1 MVVDYITNVREH
13 QVLKYAVLQVFQESV
28 ESDNKFSE
36 LAENCAQACWT
47 IKNKL
52 YIPVPVSSSTSDLA
66 ALHIIKHIG
75 VSVFSLS
82 PFTLF
87 FPSPLADFT
96 DPQDVGEEGLP
107 VSDDHRL
114 FQLPALH
121 EMFSQNMKR
130 SQVRGLWCQDLKHT
144 LSGRRWTKLHIK
156 GNQDDTKSRITAV
169 FMFIE
174 EIFMIY
180 IWFFFLNKKSYTGCE
195 GLLGAIYKQLK
206 SKIIISNNCM
216 DVSANI
222 WKNTQTVTL
231 RSEETD
237 KQEPPRNHQGSSL
250 WGTGNCWTPASC
262 PQWSQFHHEL
272 RGCRPRNMFP
282 LQNQAQ
288 LKFTNTWIIHRDQD
302 WTIWPRWQE
311 ECLE

>member
-13 QVLKYAVLQVFQESV
+13 HVLKYAVLQVFQESV

-66 ALHIIKHIG
+66 ALHIINHFG

-180 IWFFFLNKKSYTGCE
+180 IWFFFK
-195 GLLGAIYKQLK
+195 
-206 SKIIISNNCM
+206 
-216 DVSANI
+216 
-222 WKNTQTVTL
+222 
-231 RSEETD
+231 
-237 KQEPPRNHQGSSL
+237 
-250 WGTGNCWTPASC
+250 
-262 PQWSQFHHEL
+262 
-272 RGCRPRNMFP
+272 
-282 LQNQAQ
+282 
-288 LKFTNTWIIHRDQD
+288 
-302 WTIWPRWQE
+302 
-311 ECLE
+311 

>member
-1 MVVDYITNVREH
+1 
-13 QVLKYAVLQVFQESV
+13 
-28 ESDNKFSE
+28 
-36 LAENCAQACWT
+36 
-47 IKNKL
+47 
-52 YIPVPVSSSTSDLA
+52 
-66 ALHIIKHIG
+66 
-75 VSVFSLS
+75 
-82 PFTLF
+82 
-87 FPSPLADFT
+87 
-96 DPQDVGEEGLP
+96 
-107 VSDDHRL
+107 
-114 FQLPALH
+114 
-121 EMFSQNMKR
+121 MKR

-180 IWFFFLNKKSYTGCE
+180 RWFFLNKSYTGCE

-216 DVSANI
+216 DVSANV
-222 WKNTQTVTL
+222 WTNTQTVTL
-231 RSEETD
+231 RSEEID

-272 RGCRPRNMFP
+272 RGCQPRNMFP

-288 LKFTNTWIIHRDQD
+288 LKFTNTWIIHGDQD

>member
-1 MVVDYITNVREH
+1 MRSSKSFKNLLSQITN
-13 QVLKYAVLQVFQESV
+13 F
-28 ESDNKFSE
+28 
-36 LAENCAQACWT
+36 AENCAQACWT

-66 ALHIIKHIG
+66 ALHIINHFA

-87 FPSPLADFT
+87 SSPLADLT

-144 LSGRRWTKLHIK
+144 LSGRRWTQQHIK
-156 GNQDDTKSRITAV
+156 GNQDETNRRITED

-174 EIFMIY
+174 EIFVIY
-180 IWFFFLNKKSYTGCE
+180 IWFFLNKKSYTGCE

-216 DVSANI
+216 DVSANV

-237 KQEPPRNHQGSSL
+237 
-250 WGTGNCWTPASC
+250 
-262 PQWSQFHHEL
+262 
-272 RGCRPRNMFP
+272 
-282 LQNQAQ
+282 
-288 LKFTNTWIIHRDQD
+288 
-302 WTIWPRWQE
+302 
-311 ECLE
+311 